1 MRITNKTLTNNMLR
15 DLNSVLSR
23 LDKYQRQLCT
33 EQRVSLPSD
42 DPASVANI
50 MSLRTSLVETEQYLS
65 NVEDAYSWL
74 DSTDTVFSSVTS
86 ILHRSK
92 ELTIYSATETL
103 SDSDRQ
109 AIEAELEQLFDNV
122 LQLANS
128 THGGKYLFAGQ
139 KNTTI
144 PYQRQSDDPGDP
156 GYFKIVYNGG
166 FITDEGRDLA
176 SMNIQIN
183 PNAVLSVN
191 VSDAHENISGVV
203 EDKLF
208 TPIFTALEKIIT
220 NTKNN
225 DTQALSNENLGEL
238 DEVLD
243 NILSYRSVVG
253 AKMNRIDLSKERL
266 QDLKVNLSKLL
277 SKDQGIDV
285 AEVIMH
291 LKSEENVY
299 RRALAVGARI
309 LQPSLMDFLG

>member
-1 MRITNKTLTNNMLR
+1 MRVTNTTLTNNMLR
-15 DLNSVLSR
+15 NLNSVLRR
-23 LDKYQRQLCT
+23 LDKYQQQLYT
-33 EQRVSLPSD
+33 GKRVSLPSD

-50 MSLRTSLVETEQYLS
+50 MSLRTSLTETEQYLS

-86 ILHRSK
+86 ILHRAK

-109 AIEAELEQLFDNV
+109 AIAAELEQLYDNV

-144 PYQRQSDDPGDP
+144 PYQRKSADPQDP
-156 GYFKIVYNGG
+156 DYFTIVYHGG
-166 FITDEGRDLA
+166 FIAEDGRDLS
-176 SMNIQIN
+176 SMNMQIN

-191 VSDAHENISGVV
+191 VSYAHENIPGEV

-208 TPIFTALEKIIT
+208 TPIFAALEKVID

-225 DTQALSNENLGEL
+225 DTQALSGENLGEL
-238 DEVLD
+238 DIILD
-243 NILSYRSVVG
+243 KILSYRSVVG
-253 AKMNRIDLSKERL
+253 AKINRIELSKERL
-266 QDLKVNLSKLL
+266 QDLEVNLTKLL
-277 SKDQGIDV
+277 SKDQDIDV

-309 LQPSLMDFLG
+309 LQPSLMDFLR